1 METVN
6 ILKSRNI
13 AKICLCLR
21 NMKKVVV
28 TIKDECDYEQWE
40 TGKQPPLSTPV
51 ERIHNRVA
59 LKKDKVCVI

>member
-1 METVN
+1 METEN
-6 ILKSRNI
+6 IPKSRNI

-21 NMKKVVV
+21 DMEKVV

-59 LKKDKVCVI
+59 LEQDKVRVI

>member
-1 METVN
+1 MLERHE
-6 ILKSRNI
+6 K
-13 AKICLCLR
+13 
-21 NMKKVVV
+21 VV

-59 LKKDKVCVI
+59 LKQDKVCVI